1 MSRILLSAGEILTMR
16 EATEPTPRRG
26 WVGVEG
32 NRIKMVSYDEG
43 DAEAFRSGGECRE
56 IDCSGMVVMPGLVN
70 THTHIPM
77 TLMRNYADDME
88 LMEWLTG
95 YIWKFES
102 KLSESDIESGT
113 RVGVAELLLGGC
125 TSFVDMYW
133 SEYAIARV
141 VREMGIR
148 AKLTESILDGRSE
161 LFVRDMDRLREEA
174 AGCSRISCGVS
185 PHAPYT
191 CSAATLEIARSYAE
205 RHNISL
211 TIHLSETQSEIDTI
225 RERYDQTPLE
235 YLEKAGVVGEG
246 TILAHCVYIEPEE
259 MDRIAQSGA
268 AVAHNAQSNLKLAS
282 GIAPIA
288 QMSAKGVLC
297 TLATDGASSNN
308 DLDMWEEMRTAAL
321 LQRVKEMDATVMP
334 AYELLRMA
342 TIYGAQA
349 MGYDDLGTVE
359 EGALADLIVVDTR
372 GVHHRPRH
380 NRVSTLV
387 YCGKSSDVRHVI
399 VDGELRVDG
408 GKLVGVDIESICR
421 DAEERCDRIAIA
433 LREESNSTIIEL

>member
-1 MSRILLSAGEILTMR
+1 MR
-16 EATEPTPRRG
+16 DDSVPTPRRG
-26 WVGVEG
+26 WVGVEA
-32 NRIKMVSYDEG
+32 NRITMVSYDEC
-43 DAEAFRSGGECRE
+43 DAEKFRASGECRE
-56 IDCSGMVVMPGLVN
+56 IDCCGMVIMPGLVN

-95 YIWKFES
+95 HIWKFES
-102 KLSESDIESGT
+102 KLSEGDIESGT

-133 SEYAIARV
+133 SEFAIARV

-148 AKLTESILDGRSE
+148 AQLTETILDGRGE

-191 CSAATLEIARSYAE
+191 CSAETLEIARSYAE
-205 RHNISL
+205 RHNLAISV
-211 TIHLSETQSEIDTI
+211 HLSETQGEVETI
-225 RERYDQTPLE
+225 KERYGVTPLE
-235 YLEKAGVVGEG
+235 YLERAGVVKEG
-246 TILAHCVYIEPEE
+246 TILAHCIYLDTEE

-282 GIAPIA
+282 GIAPIS
-288 QMSAKGVLC
+288 QMMERGVVC
-297 TLATDGASSNN
+297 SLATDGASSNN

-321 LQRVKEMDATVMP
+321 LQRVKEMNPTVMP

-342 TIYGAQA
+342 TIYGARA
-349 MGYDDLGTVE
+349 MGYSDLGVVE
-359 EGALADLIVVDTR
+359 EGALADIIVVDTR
-372 GVHHRPRH
+372 GLHHRPRH
-380 NRVSTLV
+380 NVVSSLL
-387 YCGKSSDVRHVI
+387 YCGKSADVQYVV
-399 VDGELRVDG
+399 VDGVLRVDAG
-408 GKLVGVDIESICR
+408 ELVGVDVEAICS
-421 DAEERCDRIAIA
+421 DAEARCERIVAELAED
-433 LREESNSTIIEL
+433 SSSTIIEL